1 MPRSVEG
8 QDEPLSQSPFWC
20 LCLCGPDLPS
30 PGIAGFTSDAQ
41 TLLMWAMGGGGWGSY
56 RGRRRERSGFQA
68 QEVYT
73 GSPLVHLNDSW
84 WLCRQACV
92 SIAPEVPSTEDG
104 TSLEP
109 GDRHHPSYAHRG
121 ATEGAQGA

>member
-20 LCLCGPDLPS
+20 LCLWGPDLPS
-30 PGIAGFTSDAQ
+30 PGIAGFISDAQ
-41 TLLMWAMGGGGWGSY
+41 TLLMWAMGEWGSY
-56 RGRRRERSGFQA
+56 GGWRRERSGFQA
-68 QEVYT
+68 EEVHT

-92 SIAPEVPSTEDG
+92 SVAPEVPGTKGG